1 VKMKIVKMFITD
13 NFIINDP
20 YLAEMLRLYSL
31 IKAGIVNITYSDYE
45 NMNER
50 DIAYLMTIAEADI
63 SAQEIK
69 SKGIA
74 FIQGA
79 PNK

>member
-1 VKMKIVKMFITD
+1 MKIVKMFITD
-13 NFIINDP
+13 NFSINDP
-20 YLAEMLRLYSL
+20 YLAEMFKLYSL
-31 IKAGIVNITYSDYE
+31 IKSGIVNITYSDYE
-45 NMNER
+45 NMSER

-69 SKGIA
+69 SKGTA

-79 PNK
+79 LNK

>member
-1 VKMKIVKMFITD
+1 MKIVKMFITD

-63 SAQEIK
+63 SAQEIR

-74 FIQGA
+74 FIKGA

>member
-1 VKMKIVKMFITD
+1 MKMKIVKMFITD
-13 NFIINDP
+13 NFSINDP

>member
-13 NFIINDP
+13 NFSINDP

>member
-1 VKMKIVKMFITD
+1 MKMKIVKMFITD
-13 NFIINDP
+13 NFSIDDP

-31 IKAGIVNITYSDYE
+31 IKTGIVNITYSDYE

-63 SAQEIK
+63 NAQEIR

-74 FIQGA
+74 FIQGVS
-79 PNK
+79 NK

>member
-1 VKMKIVKMFITD
+1 MKIIKMFITD
-13 NFIINDP
+13 NFSINDS

-45 NMNER
+45 NMRER
-50 DIAYLMTIAEADI
+50 DLVYLMTIADADI

-69 SKGIA
+69 NKNMA

-79 PNK
+79 SNK

>member
-1 VKMKIVKMFITD
+1 MKIVKMFITD
-13 NFIINDP
+13 NFSINDP
-20 YLAEMLRLYSL
+20 YLTEMFKLYSL

-45 NMNER
+45 NMSER

-69 SKGIA
+69 SKGTA

-79 PNK
+79 LNK